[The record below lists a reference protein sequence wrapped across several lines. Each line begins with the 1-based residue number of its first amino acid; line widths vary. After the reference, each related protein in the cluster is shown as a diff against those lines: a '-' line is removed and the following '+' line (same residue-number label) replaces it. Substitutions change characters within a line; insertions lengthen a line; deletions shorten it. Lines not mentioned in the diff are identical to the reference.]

1 MTTPD
6 RTGPYIIGIGNA
18 VMDIIAPTEEARLE
32 ALGIT
37 KGIMQL
43 VDRER
48 SEYLMAAQADDH
60 SSRRDQ
66 ARMVAGGS
74 VANTLAGIGGLG
86 LRTAFIGSVAD
97 DEIGR
102 LYARQTEAA
111 GTRFVNAPVA
121 GAGLPSSRTIIFV
134 TPDGE
139 RSMNTYLGISAELGP
154 EDVAPEVFDGAG
166 WLFLEGYLFDKDKGK
181 AAFLKAADCCHAAGG
196 QAGIALSDPFCV
208 DRHRDDFRRLV
219 AGPMDYV
226 IGNVHEWQSLYQVED
241 LEEALRLAQADC
253 GTVICTR
260 SGDDAIL
267 IRGGERVTVPVRRVV
282 PVDATGAGDQFA
294 AGLIYGL
301 ASGYPLEV
309 AGRMGIIAASEVI
322 GHVGARPQSD
332 IRARVRAAGLG

>member
-1 MTTPD
+1 MTLASDKTP
-6 RTGPYIIGIGNA
+6 YVIGIGNA
-18 VMDIIAPTEEARLE
+18 VMDIIAPTDEARLAE
-32 ALGIT
+32 LGIA

-43 VDRER
+43 VERER
-48 SEYLMAAQADDH
+48 SEFLMAAQADDR
-60 SSRRDQ
+60 SARRAD

-86 LRTAFIGSVAD
+86 LRTAFIGLVAD

-111 GTRFVNAPVA
+111 GTRFVNTPVA
-121 GAGLPSSRTIIFV
+121 GSDLPSSRTIIFV

-154 EDVAPEVFDGAG
+154 DDVDPAVFEGAG

-181 AAFLKAADCCHAAGG
+181 AAFLRATEYCHAAGG

-208 DRHRDDFRRLV
+208 DRHRDDFRKLV

-226 IGNVHEWQSLYQVED
+226 IGNIHEWQSLYQVED
-241 LEEALRLAQADC
+241 LEEALRLAVADC
-253 GTVICTR
+253 RTVICTR

-267 IRGGERVTVPVRRVV
+267 IREGERVSIPVQRVV

-301 ASGYPLEV
+301 ACGHSLAA
-309 AGRMGIIAASEVI
+309 AGRMGCIAASEVI
-322 GHVGARPQSD
+322 SHVGARPEAD
-332 IRARVRAAGLG
+332 IMARFRAEGLV

>member
-1 MTTPD
+1 MTSSPNE
-6 RTGPYIIGIGNA
+6 GPYVVGIGNA
-18 VMDIIAPTEEARLE
+18 VMDIIAPTEEARL
-32 ALGIT
+32 AQLGIT

-43 VDRER
+43 VDRGR

-86 LRTAFIGSVAD
+86 LRTAFIGCVAD

-102 LYARQTEAA
+102 LYAGQTEGA

-121 GAGLPSSRTIIFV
+121 GSDLPSSRTIIFV

-154 EDVAPEVFDGAG
+154 DDVAAEVFDGAG
-166 WLFLEGYLFDKDKGK
+166 WLFLEGYLFDKPKGK
-181 AAFLKAADCCHAAGG
+181 AAFLKATDEIHRAGG

-208 DRHRDDFRRLV
+208 DRHRDDFRQLV
-219 AGPMDYV
+219 ADRMDYV
-226 IGNVHEWQSLYQVED
+226 IGNVHEWQALYQVED
-241 LEEALRLAQADC
+241 LEEALRLAVADC

-260 SGDDAIL
+260 SGEDAIL
-267 IRGGERVTVPVRRVV
+267 IRDGERVTAPVHRVV

-294 AGLIYGL
+294 AGLIFGL
-301 ASGYPLEV
+301 ASGRPLQV
-309 AGRMGIIAASEVI
+309 AGRMGCIAAAEVI
-322 GHVGARPQSD
+322 GHVGPRPETD
-332 IRARVRAAGLG
+332 IRALFRAEGLV

>member
-1 MTTPD
+1 MSSPPKN
-6 RTGPYIIGIGNA
+6 GPYVIGIGNA
-18 VMDIIAPTEEARLE
+18 VMDVIAPTEEARLRD
-32 ALGIT
+32 LGIT

-43 VDRER
+43 VERER
-48 SEYLMAAQADDH
+48 SEFLMAAQADDH
-60 SSRRDQ
+60 SARREGSR
-66 ARMVAGGS
+66 MIAGGS

-86 LRTAFIGSVAD
+86 LRTAFIGLVAD

-102 LYARQTEAA
+102 AYAAQTEGA
-111 GTRFVNAPVA
+111 GTRFVNPPVA
-121 GAGLPSSRTIIFV
+121 GAALPSSRSIIMV

-139 RSMNTYLGISAELGP
+139 RSMSTYLGISAELGP
-154 EDVAPEVFDGAG
+154 EDVDPAVFEGAG

-181 AAFLKAADCCHAAGG
+181 AAFLKAAECCHAAGG

-208 DRHRDDFRRLV
+208 DRHRADFRRLV

-241 LEEALRLAQADC
+241 LEEALRLAAADC

-260 SGDDAIL
+260 SGEDAIL
-267 IRGGERVTVPVRRVV
+267 IRGGERAVAPVRRVV

-301 ASGYPLEV
+301 AVGAPLEA
-309 AGRMGIIAASEVI
+309 AGRMGCMAAAEVI
-322 GHVGARPQSD
+322 SHVGARPEAD
-332 IRARVRAAGLG
+332 LRALLRAEGLV